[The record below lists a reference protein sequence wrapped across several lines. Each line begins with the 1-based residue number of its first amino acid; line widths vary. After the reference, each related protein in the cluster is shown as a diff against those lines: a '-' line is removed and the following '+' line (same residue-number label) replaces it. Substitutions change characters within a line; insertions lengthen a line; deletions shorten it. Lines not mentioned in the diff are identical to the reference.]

1 MIFGINELLFLGL
14 AIFLFSMN
22 LVALRLGRGYLL
34 AMIAIATVLMNI
46 AVTKQYNLF
55 GLAATG
61 GNALYGATFLLTDL
75 LNEHHGRKA
84 ALQGV
89 IVGFMAMLVF
99 VIVTQ
104 VLLLIPAN
112 SEDFAQSS
120 LVTLFTLTPR
130 IVLGSLIA
138 FAIAQSLDVYL
149 FTKLKQATNGKLL
162 WLRNNASTLISQAI
176 DTLIF
181 TFIGLTTFT
190 VFGNTVEGFIGLD
203 IFWQVALVTYLIK
216 IIVSLLDTPFIYLSY
231 LVKK

>member
-1 MIFGINELLFLGL
+1 MIFGVNELLFLGL